1 MKGQIH
7 VKMRR
12 IPQMALPLFMMVM
25 ALVITACGG
34 TAAPAGQATTAPAAA
49 AATTAP
55 AAAAATTAPAAA
67 AATTAPAAA
76 DATAAPAAAPAEGG
90 TTVTFWSRDSD
101 QALIE
106 PVIAAYNS
114 SHPAQIKATFI
125 PAAQFVQKFAAAT
138 AGGEAPDLIA
148 VDLIYMP
155 SFIAAGQMADITEQV
170 KALPYFDK
178 LNKAQMREGTA
189 DGKIYSLPFSADGS
203 VLVYNKNLF
212 KQAGLDPEKAPTT
225 MDEMMQYSKKITAL
239 GNGTY
244 GFYFSGNC
252 PGCNAFT
259 LMPYI
264 WASGGDILSQ
274 DGKTATLTDPNVKM
288 VLDWY
293 RQMWADKQIPESAK
307 VDTGT
312 DFFNVFASGKIGMV
326 GSGAFAIAALKN
338 DHPDLDF
345 GIVPLPGMKAGQQS
359 SFAGGDVI
367 GIPTGSKHVNEGLDF
382 IKWYLSDEVQLEQ
395 VAKINGLPVREDL
408 VDNKYSQK
416 DPRYITVGNAMY
428 KFGNTPFSVH
438 YNEIWNDANGPWLAM
453 IQKAVFDGDVDGA
466 ISEAQQQV
474 TQILS
479 Q

>member
-1 MKGQIH
+1 

-12 IPQMALPLFMMVM
+12 IPRASLPLLLMLM
-25 ALVITACGG
+25 ALVISACGG
-34 TAAPAGQATTAPAAA
+34 TAAPTGQATSAPAAE
-49 AATTAP
+49 AP
-55 AAAAATTAPAAA
+55 AG
-67 AATTAPAAA
+67 
-76 DATAAPAAAPAEGG
+76 ATAAPAAEAPAGATAAPAAGG
-90 TTVTFWSRDSD
+90 GAEVTFWSRDSD

-114 SHPAQIKATFI
+114 SHPTKIKATFI

-155 SFIAAGQMADITEQV
+155 SFIAAGQMTDITDMA
-170 KALPYFDK
+170 KALPFFDK

-212 KQAGLDPEKAPTT
+212 KQAGLDPEKPPTN
-225 MDEMMQYSKKITAL
+225 MEEMMAMSKKITAL

-264 WASGGDILSQ
+264 WASGGDILSE
-274 DGKTATLTDPNVKM
+274 DGKTATVTDPNVKT
-288 VLDWY
+288 VLTWY
-293 RQMWADKQIPESAK
+293 HQMWTDKQIPESAK
-307 VDTGT
+307 VDTG
-312 DFFNVFASGKIGMV
+312 SGKIGMV

-345 GIVPLPGMKAGQQS
+345 GIVPLPGLKTGQQS

-367 GIPTGSKHVNEGLDF
+367 GIPTGSKHVAEASDF
-382 IKWYLSDEVQLEQ
+382 NTWYLSEDVQLEQ

-428 KFGNTPFSVH
+428 KFGKTPFSVH

-453 IQKAVFDGDVDGA
+453 IQKAVFDGDIDGA
-466 ISEAQQQV
+466 INEAQQQV

>member
-1 MKGQIH
+1 
-7 VKMRR
+7 MRR
-12 IPQMALPLFMMVM
+12 IPHAALPLFLMLL
-25 ALVITACGG
+25 ALVISACGG
-34 TAAPAGQATTAPAAA
+34 TAAPTGQATNAPAANATTAPAAA
-49 AATTAP
+49 PPTSAP
-55 AAAAATTAPAAA
+55 AAE
-67 AATTAPAAA
+67 
-76 DATAAPAAAPAEGG
+76 ATAAPAAAEGA

-106 PVIAAYNS
+106 PVIAAYNG
-114 SHPAQIKATFI
+114 SHPTQIKATFI

-155 SFIAAGQMADITEQV
+155 SFIAAKQMTDITDMA
-170 KALPYFDK
+170 KALPFFDK

-189 DGKIYSLPFSADGS
+189 EGKIYSVPFSADGS

-212 KQAGLDPEKAPTT
+212 KQAGLDPEKPPTN
-225 MDEMMQYSKKITAL
+225 MQEMMDMSKKITAL

-259 LMPYI
+259 MMPYI
-264 WASGGDILSQ
+264 WASGGDILSE
-274 DGKTATLTDPNVKM
+274 DGKTVTVTDPNVKT
-288 VLDWY
+288 VLTWY
-293 RQMWADKQIPESAK
+293 HQMWADKQIPESAK
-307 VDTGT
+307 VDTGS

-326 GSGAFAIAALKN
+326 GSGAFAIAALKK

-345 GIVPLPGMKAGQQS
+345 GVVPLPGLKTGQQS

-367 GIPTGSKHVNEGLDF
+367 GIPTGSKHVKEATDF
-382 IKWYLSDEVQLEQ
+382 ITWYLSEDVQLEQ

-408 VDNKYSQK
+408 VDNQYSKK

-428 KFGNTPFSVH
+428 KFGKTPYSVH

-453 IQKAVFDGDVDGA
+453 IQKAVFDGNIDEA
-466 ISEAQQQV
+466 INDAQQQI
-474 TQILS
+474 TQIVS

>member
-1 MKGQIH
+1 MKMH
-7 VKMRR
+7 K
-12 IPQMALPLFMMVM
+12 IPRAALPLLLMLM
-25 ALVITACGG
+25 ALVISACGG
-34 TAAPAGQATTAPAAA
+34 AAAPAGQATSAPAAPAAA
-49 AATTAP
+49 ATAAPAAEATAAP
-55 AAAAATTAPAAA
+55 AAAAP
-67 AATTAPAAA
+67 
-76 DATAAPAAAPAEGG
+76 TAAPAAAPAEGAV
-90 TTVTFWSRDSD
+90 TVTFWSRDSD

-106 PVIAAYNS
+106 PVIAAYNG

-155 SFIAAGQMADITEQV
+155 SFIAAKQMTDITDMA
-170 KALPYFDK
+170 KALPFFDK

-212 KQAGLDPEKAPTT
+212 KQAGLDPEKPPTN
-225 MDEMMQYSKKITAL
+225 MEEMMTMSKKITAL

-259 LMPYI
+259 MMPYI
-264 WASGGDILSQ
+264 WASGGDILSA
-274 DGKTATLTDPNVKM
+274 DGKTATVTDPNVKT
-288 VLDWY
+288 VLTWY
-293 RQMWADKQIPESAK
+293 HQMWTDKQIPESAK
-307 VDTGT
+307 VDTGS

-326 GSGAFAIAALKN
+326 GSGAFAIAALKK

-345 GIVPLPGMKAGQQS
+345 GIVPLPGLKTGQQA

-367 GIPTGSKHVNEGLDF
+367 GIPTGSKHVKEATDF
-382 IKWYLSDEVQLEQ
+382 ITWYLSEDVQLEN

-408 VDNKYSQK
+408 VDNQYSKK

-453 IQKAVFDGDVDGA
+453 IQKAVFDGDIDGA
-466 ISEAQQQV
+466 INDGQTQI